1 MGFLETIYFVIGAIL
16 FTNFFY
22 ALLYLLSR
30 SAGEWLFNGFCKYSD
45 CLGGLL
51 LFPLMGFTSV
61 LAEHIYD
68 RFNWFVA
75 RLLILL
81 YALLLLFILFFLLII
96 LVS

>member
-1 MGFLETIYFVIGAIL
+1 MGFLETIYFVIGTML

-22 ALLYLLSR
+22 AVLYLLSR
-30 SAGEWLFNGFCKYSD
+30 SAGEWIFNGFCKYSD

-51 LFPLMGFTSV
+51 LFSLMGFTSV
-61 LAEHIYD
+61 VAEHIYD

-81 YALLLLFILFFLLII
+81 YALLLFILFFGLII